1 MTNDIFL
8 SPHFKLSE
16 FVVSETASR
25 HGIDNTPPEEA
36 VENLRRLCQGT
47 LEPLREALQLPV
59 VITSGF
65 RTKALNDR
73 LAHSSERS
81 QHMQG
86 CAADF
91 YVSCAAKP
99 RFNAAEPRFKVQGSK
114 VQGPRV
120 DDKVQGSKVQGS
132 LTKVRATQGSMTK
145 VQGRRE
151 LLIKAFRLIITSP
164 EIDYDQLI
172 LYPNFIHVSYVSK
185 ERNRH
190 NILKARSNGKLGYG
204 KLSYANAI
212 LLNY

>member
-91 YVSCAAKP
+91 YVSCAAEP
-99 RFNAAEPRFKVQGSK
+99 RFNGLRPVQSSKFSDLKVQSD
-114 VQGPRV
+114 PRV
-120 DDKVQGSKVQGS
+120 DDNGPLAQFKIQDSS
-132 LTKVRATQGSMTK
+132 
-145 VQGRRE
+145 
-151 LLIKAFRLIITSP
+151 FRCT
-164 EIDYDQLI
+164 
-172 LYPNFIHVSYVSK
+172 
-185 ERNRH
+185 
-190 NILKARSNGKLGYG
+190 
-204 KLSYANAI
+204 
-212 LLNY
+212 

>member
-99 RFNAAEPRFKVQGSK
+99 RFNAAEPRFKVQRAFGP
-114 VQGPRV
+114 VQGSIV
-120 DDKVQGSKVQGS
+120 QGSKVQGSKVQG
-132 LTKVRATQGSMTK
+132 
-145 VQGRRE
+145 RRE
-151 LLIKAFRLIITSP
+151 VLIKAFRLIITSH

>member
-99 RFNAAEPRFKVQGSK
+99 RFNAALPRFNGPLAQFKVQGSK
-114 VQGPRV
+114 V
-120 DDKVQGSKVQGS
+120 DDQVQGSKVQGS
-132 LTKVRATQGSMTK
+132 K

>member
-25 HGIDNTPPEEA
+25 HGIDNTPPGEA

-99 RFNAAEPRFKVQGSK
+99 RFNAAKPRFNGPLAQFKVQRAFGPVQGSK
-114 VQGPRV
+114 F
-120 DDKVQGSKVQGS
+120 
-132 LTKVRATQGSMTK
+132 K
-145 VQGRRE
+145 VQGRRG

-212 LLNY
+212 MLNY

>member
-81 QHMQG
+81 QHMEG

-91 YVSCAAKP
+91 YVSSAGSI
-99 RFNAAEPRFKVQGSK
+99 VQGS
-114 VQGPRV
+114 
-120 DDKVQGSKVQGS
+120 
-132 LTKVRATQGSMTK
+132 K

>member
-47 LEPLREALQLPV
+47 LEPLREALLLPV

-65 RTKALNDR
+65 RTKALNDK

-91 YVSCAAKP
+91 YVSSAGSRRQSRGS
-99 RFNAAEPRFKVQGSK
+99 RFSDQ
-114 VQGPRV
+114 
-120 DDKVQGSKVQGS
+120 
-132 LTKVRATQGSMTK
+132 VRATRGSMTMRL
-145 VQGRRE
+145 RRGS
-151 LLIKAFRLIITSP
+151 RLKDVGNCLS
-164 EIDYDQLI
+164 
-172 LYPNFIHVSYVSK
+172 
-185 ERNRH
+185 R
-190 NILKARSNGKLGYG
+190 RS
-204 KLSYANAI
+204 A
-212 LLNY
+212 

>member
-99 RFNAAEPRFKVQGSK
+99 RFNAAEPRFKVQGS
-114 VQGPRV
+114 
-120 DDKVQGSKVQGS
+120 

-145 VQGRRE
+145 IKVQGRRG

>member
-91 YVSCAAKP
+91 YVSCAAEP
-99 RFNAAEPRFKVQGSK
+99 RFNAAEPRFKVQRAFGP
-114 VQGPRV
+114 VQGSIV
-120 DDKVQGSKVQGS
+120 QGSKVQGSKVQG
-132 LTKVRATQGSMTK
+132 
-145 VQGRRE
+145 RRE
-151 LLIKAFRLIITSP
+151 VLIKAFRLIITSH

>member
-1 MTNDIFL
+1 M
-8 SPHFKLSE
+8 
-16 FVVSETASR
+16 TASR

-91 YVSCAAKP
+91 YVSSAASP
-99 RFNAAEPRFKVQGSK
+99 RFNAALPRFNGPLAQFKVQGSK
-114 VQGPRV
+114 V

-132 LTKVRATQGSMTK
+132 K

-151 LLIKAFRLIITSP
+151 VLIKAFRLIITSP

>member
-65 RTKALNDR
+65 RTKELNDR

-91 YVSCAAKP
+91 YVSCAAEPRGSAALP

-114 VQGPRV
+114 V
-120 DDKVQGSKVQGS
+120 DDKVQGSKVQG
-132 LTKVRATQGSMTK
+132 
-145 VQGRRE
+145 RRE
-151 LLIKAFRLIITSP
+151 VLIKAFRLIITSH

>member
-91 YVSCAAKP
+91 YVSCAAEP
-99 RFNAAEPRFKVQGSK
+99 RGSAALPRFKVQGSK
-114 VQGPRV
+114 V
-120 DDKVQGSKVQGS
+120 DDKVQGSKVQGC
-132 LTKVRATQGSMTK
+132 
-145 VQGRRE
+145 RE
-151 LLIKAFRLIITSP
+151 MLIKAFRLIITSH

>member
-91 YVSCAAKP
+91 YVSCAAEP

-114 VQGPRV
+114 VQGSRV
-120 DDKVQGSKVQGS
+120 DDKAASPRFKVQRAFGPVQGSKI
-132 LTKVRATQGSMTK
+132 K

-151 LLIKAFRLIITSP
+151 LLITAFRLIITSP

>member
-91 YVSCAAKP
+91 YVSCAAEP
-99 RFNAAEPRFKVQGSK
+99 RFNAAEPRFNGPLAQFKVQRAFGPVQGSK
-114 VQGPRV
+114 F
-120 DDKVQGSKVQGS
+120 
-132 LTKVRATQGSMTK
+132 K

>member
-91 YVSCAAKP
+91 YVSCAAEP
-99 RFNAAEPRFKVQGSK
+99 RFNGPLAQFKVQRAF
-114 VQGPRV
+114 GP
-120 DDKVQGSKVQGS
+120 VQGS
-132 LTKVRATQGSMTK
+132 LTKVRATQGSMTKVQGSK